1 MNHTINKIEL
11 TAPAGGWNQL
21 VAAVNA
27 GADSVYLGYKK
38 FGARAYAENFDINQI
53 KKAVNF
59 AHSHGVKVYL
69 TLNTLVKDR
78 EVPEVINFLNEYIY
92 ICSDGIIIQDY
103 GIYKILKDLFKTIP
117 IHASTQL
124 NIHNIYSLKL
134 SGNLGFKRVILAR
147 EMTLDEIK
155 DLCKKKLME
164 IEVFGY
170 GSQCYSYSGSCYFSS
185 FVGGRSGN
193 RGKCTQPCR
202 MKYKLLERDA
212 GKYNYIIADGSY
224 IFSKS
229 DLCIL
234 DIIPEIIA
242 AGINALKIEGRMK
255 SPEYVGMV
263 TKIYRKY
270 IDLYYENPLNFN
282 VDEYDFYKLAQLF
295 SREMG
300 TGYLKQKYTKEIISL
315 KKSGSIGNFLGRVY
329 KIDYEGNN
337 NRKNLLVKSI
347 YIRSRWK
354 INKGDIIEIWTK
366 KGNSRIN
373 IRNFKLIDE
382 KDKRYTYEIVVNKRN
397 SILEKDRVFKYFDK
411 KIDDEAKSLFKNDIN
426 KDSAAALYRVK
437 TPTSKIN
444 EKEIENYLNKFLLKN
459 NKAAGEEREEEW
471 EEPERKLTLSACIY
485 EQECIEPAVDK
496 GITHIIYSDFKEMVY
511 GSNFKASLIKS
522 LKKYDEL
529 KDIKISINT
538 PSILYDDDFIS
549 LKKNILKLLDCGLNN
564 FKISNPGVL
573 ELLNEIGC
581 KDKSDIN
588 LYLGFNFNL
597 FNSLSLVFF
606 NDIMNLKTT
615 LKGIEFSPE
624 LNLEEIF
631 KIISNAENLFK
642 DEIEFSIFGHG
653 YFPVMNS
660 RYKIKFLTN
669 KAGDDNFFIEDI
681 KGYRFPVGSDYNE
694 NMIIFNSRN
703 TCTLFNLDN
712 IKASGVNNI
721 IIDSRFLEKKDFYKI
736 LRSYREA
743 IDILYNKGTGKYK
756 IFTSYLQDDNLFKNY
771 SKGHLFR
778 GVE

>member
-1 MNHTINKIEL
+1 MDHTINKIEL

-27 GADSVYLGYKK
+27 GADAVYLGYKE

-53 KKAVNF
+53 KKAVGF

-69 TLNTLVKDR
+69 TLNTLIKDR
-78 EVPEVINFLNEYIY
+78 EIPEVINFLNEYIC

-103 GIYKILKDLFKTIP
+103 GIYKIIKDLFRTIP

-134 SGNLGFKRVILAR
+134 SGNLGFKRAILAR

-164 IEVFGY
+164 IEVFGH

-224 IFSKS
+224 IFSKG

-242 AGINALKIEGRMK
+242 AGISALKIEGRMK

-282 VDEYDFYKLAQLF
+282 VDEYDSYKLTQIF

-300 TGYLKQKYTKEIISL
+300 TGYLKQKYPKEIISL
-315 KKSGSIGNFLGRVY
+315 RKSGSIGNFLGRVY
-329 KIDYEGNN
+329 KIAYEGNDD
-337 NRKNLLVKSI
+337 RKNLLVKSI

-373 IRNFKLIDE
+373 IGDFKLINE
-382 KDKRYTYEIVVNKRN
+382 KDKRYTYEITLNKRS
-397 SILEKDRVFKYFDK
+397 SILKKDRVFKYFDK
-411 KIDDEAKSLFKNDIN
+411 KIDDEAKSLFKYDIN
-426 KDSAAALYRVK
+426 KNSAAVLSRVK
-437 TPTSKIN
+437 TRDNKIN

-459 NKAAGEEREEEW
+459 NKAAGG
-471 EEPERKLTLSACIY
+471 EPERKLTLSAYIY
-485 EQECIEPAVDK
+485 EQECIEPAIDK
-496 GITHIIYSDFKEMVY
+496 GVTHIIYSNFKEIVY
-511 GSNFKASLIKS
+511 GSNFKDSLIKS
-522 LKKYDEL
+522 LKKYKGF

-538 PSILYDDDFIS
+538 PSILYDDEFIS

-597 FNSLSLVFF
+597 FNSLSVVFF
-606 NDIMNLKTT
+606 KDLLSDNVI
-615 LKGIEFSPE
+615 LKGIELSPE
-624 LNLEEIF
+624 LNMEEIL

-642 DEIEFSIFGHG
+642 DEIEFSIFGYG

-660 RYKIKFLTN
+660 RYKIKFLTGKSNSN
-669 KAGDDNFFIEDI
+669 KFYIEDI
-681 KGYRFPVGSDYNE
+681 KGYRFPAVSDYNE

-703 TCTLFNLDN
+703 ICTLYDLDN

-771 SKGHLFR
+771 SKGHLLR

>member
-11 TAPAGGWNQL
+11 EAPAGGWNQL

-27 GADSVYLGYKK
+27 GADSVYMGYKK

-53 KKAVNF
+53 KKAVGF

-69 TLNTLVKDR
+69 TLNTLIKDR
-78 EVPEVINFLNEYIY
+78 EIPEVINFLNQYIY

-103 GIYKILKDLFKTIP
+103 GIYKILKDLFKNIP

-134 SGNLGFKRVILAR
+134 SGDLGFKRAILAR
-147 EMTLDEIK
+147 EMNLDEIK

-164 IEVFGY
+164 IEVFGH

-202 MKYKLLERDA
+202 MKYKILERDA

-229 DLCIL
+229 DLCTL
-234 DIIPEIIA
+234 GIIPEIIA
-242 AGINALKIEGRMK
+242 AGINAIKIEGRMK

-270 IDLYYENPLNFN
+270 IDLYYEDPLNFN
-282 VDEYDFYKLAQLF
+282 VDEYDFYKLEQIF

-300 TGYLKQKYTKEIISL
+300 TGYLKQKYPADIISL

-329 KIDYEGNN
+329 KIDYKGN

-354 INKGDIIEIWTK
+354 INKCDIIEIWTK
-366 KGNSRIN
+366 KGNSRIS

-382 KDKRYTYEIVVNKRN
+382 KDKRYTYEIALNKRS

-411 KIDDEAKSLFKNDIN
+411 KIDDEARSLFKYDIN
-426 KDSAAALYRVK
+426 KDRVAVPCRGK
-437 TPTSKIN
+437 TTGNKIN
-444 EKEIENYLNKFLLKN
+444 EKEIKSYLNKFLLKN
-459 NKAAGEEREEEW
+459 NKAAGEEP
-471 EEPERKLTLSACIY
+471 EPKLALSSYIY

-496 GITHIIYSDFKEMVY
+496 GITHIIYSDFKELTGKSGFR
-511 GSNFKASLIKS
+511 GSIVKS
-522 LKKYDEL
+522 LKKYNEF
-529 KDIKISINT
+529 KDIKITINT
-538 PSILYDDDFIS
+538 PSILYDHDFMH
-549 LKKNILKLLDCGLNN
+549 LKKNILKLLDFGLNN

-573 ELLNEIGC
+573 ELLNGIGG
-581 KDKSDIN
+581 KDRSDIN

-624 LNLEEIF
+624 LNLEEIL
-631 KIISNAENLFK
+631 KIILNVKNLFK

-660 RYKIKFLTN
+660 RYKIKFLTD
-669 KAGDDNFFIEDI
+669 KDGGGNFYIEDI
-681 KGYRFPVGSDYNE
+681 KGYRFPVDSDYNE

-703 TCTLFNLDN
+703 ICTLFNLDN
-712 IKASGVNNI
+712 VKASGVNNI

-736 LRSYREA
+736 IKSYREA
-743 IDILYNKGTGKYK
+743 IDILCNKGTGKYK
-756 IFTSYLQDDNLFKNY
+756 IFTSYLQDDYLFRNY

>member
-11 TAPAGGWNQL
+11 TAPAGGWDQL

-53 KKAVNF
+53 KKAVGF

-78 EVPEVINFLNEYIY
+78 EIPEVINFLSEYIY

-164 IEVFGY
+164 IEVFGH

-193 RGKCTQPCR
+193 RGKCAQPCR

-212 GKYNYIIADGSY
+212 GKYNYIISDGSY
-224 IFSKS
+224 IFSKG

-242 AGINALKIEGRMK
+242 AGISAIKIEGRMK

-282 VDEYDFYKLAQLF
+282 VDEYDYYKLTQIF

-300 TGYLKQKYTKEIISL
+300 TGYLKQKYPKEIISL

-329 KIDYEGNN
+329 KIAYEGNDD
-337 NRKNLLVKSI
+337 RKKLKIKSI
-347 YIRSRWK
+347 YIRSKWK
-354 INKGDIIEIWTK
+354 INSGDIIEIWTK

-373 IRNFKLIDE
+373 IGNFKLIDE
-382 KDKRYTYEIVVNKRN
+382 KDKRYTYEITINKKS

-411 KIDDEAKSLFKNDIN
+411 KIDDEAKSLFKYDIN
-426 KDSAAALYRVK
+426 KDSAAVLSRVK
-437 TPTSKIN
+437 TQDNKIN

-459 NKAAGEEREEEW
+459 NKAAGEE
-471 EEPERKLTLSACIY
+471 PERKLTLSAYIY
-485 EQECIEPAVDK
+485 EKECIEPAIDK
-496 GITHIIYSDFKEMVY
+496 GITHIIYSNFKEIVY
-511 GSNFKASLIKS
+511 GSNFKDSLIKS
-522 LKKYDEL
+522 LKKYNEF

-538 PSILYDDDFIS
+538 PSILYDDEFIS

-597 FNSLSLVFF
+597 FNSLSV
-606 NDIMNLKTT
+606 
-615 LKGIEFSPE
+615 
-624 LNLEEIF
+624 
-631 KIISNAENLFK
+631 
-642 DEIEFSIFGHG
+642 
-653 YFPVMNS
+653 
-660 RYKIKFLTN
+660 
-669 KAGDDNFFIEDI
+669 
-681 KGYRFPVGSDYNE
+681 
-694 NMIIFNSRN
+694 
-703 TCTLFNLDN
+703 
-712 IKASGVNNI
+712 
-721 IIDSRFLEKKDFYKI
+721 
-736 LRSYREA
+736 
-743 IDILYNKGTGKYK
+743 
-756 IFTSYLQDDNLFKNY
+756 
-771 SKGHLFR
+771 
-778 GVE
+778 

>member
-11 TAPAGGWNQL
+11 TAPAGGWDQL

-53 KKAVNF
+53 KKAVVF
-59 AHSHGVKVYL
+59 AHSRGVKVYL

-78 EVPEVINFLNEYIY
+78 EIPEVINFLNEYIY

-164 IEVFGY
+164 IEVFGH

-212 GKYNYIIADGSY
+212 GKYNYIIADGGY

-242 AGINALKIEGRMK
+242 AGISALKIEGRMK

-282 VDEYDFYKLAQLF
+282 VDEYDFYKLAQIF
-295 SREMG
+295 SREMR
-300 TGYLKQKYTKEIISL
+300 TGYLKQKYPKEIISL

-329 KIDYEGNN
+329 KIDYEGND

-373 IRNFKLIDE
+373 IGNFKLIDE
-382 KDKRYTYEIVVNKRN
+382 KDKRYTYEITLNKRN

-411 KIDDEAKSLFKNDIN
+411 KIDDEAKSLFKYDIN
-426 KDSAAALYRVK
+426 KDSAAVLSRVK
-437 TPTSKIN
+437 TPTCKIN

-459 NKAAGEEREEEW
+459 NKAAGEE
-471 EEPERKLTLSACIY
+471 PERKLTLSAYIY

-496 GITHIIYSDFKEMVY
+496 GITHIIYSNFKEMVY

-522 LKKYDEL
+522 LKKYNEF

-549 LKKNILKLLDCGLNN
+549 LKKNILKLLDSGLNN

-581 KDKSDIN
+581 KDKPDIN
-588 LYLGFNFNL
+588 LYLSFNFNL
-597 FNSLSLVFF
+597 FNSLSVVFF
-606 NDIMNLKTT
+606 KDLLSDNVI
-615 LKGIEFSPE
+615 LKGIELSPE
-624 LNLEEIF
+624 LNLEEIL

-642 DEIEFSIFGHG
+642 DEIEFSIFGQG

-669 KAGDDNFFIEDI
+669 KACGGNFYIEDI
-681 KGYRFPVGSDYNE
+681 KGYRFPVSSDYNE
-694 NMIIFNSRN
+694 NMIIFNSSN

-712 IKASGVNNI
+712 IKDSRINNI
-721 IIDSRFLEKKDFYKI
+721 IIDSRFLEKKDFYKV

-743 IDILYNKGTGKYK
+743 IDILYNKGIKKYK